1 MKRRGSLSVLINVV
15 SSLFIVS
22 AILVFPTSC
31 SIFGSKDTTKVTV
44 CPPSGGP
51 PQCLFPG
58 RPYNAINLEV
68 PVTALSNPKI
78 FVYKTDRRLLVVN
91 DGVLVRDY
99 KVGLGP
105 RPGGD
110 KVAMGDG
117 RTPEGEFF
125 ICNINPTSKFYKSL
139 GISYPGPQ
147 DAERA
152 LIEGRITFEE
162 YKQIMQSL
170 ACRQLPPSN
179 TALGG
184 AIFIHGGGSYRDW
197 TEGCVAVSNGVM
209 DELFQIVRLGTPVEI
224 LP

>member
-1 MKRRGSLSVLINVV
+1 MKHRRSFSRSINVA
-15 SSLFIVS
+15 SSLLIAG
-22 AILVFPTSC
+22 AILFLPTSC
-31 SIFGSKDTTKVTV
+31 SMLSTKDTSKMTV

-58 RPYNAINLEV
+58 RPYSAINLEI
-68 PVTALSNPKI
+68 PVTAMSNPKI
-78 FVYKTDRRLLVVN
+78 YVYKTDRRLMVVN
-91 DGVLVRDY
+91 NGVLVRDY

-105 RPGGD
+105 RPDGD
-110 KVAMGDG
+110 KVALGDG

-125 ICNINPTSKFYKSL
+125 ICNINPYSKFYKSL
-139 GISYPGPQ
+139 GISYPAPQ
-147 DAERA
+147 NAEQA
-152 LIEGRITFEE
+152 LVEGRITFDE
-162 YKQIMQSL
+162 YKQIMQAL
-170 ACRQLPPSN
+170 ANKQLPPSN

-209 DELFQIVRLGTPVEI
+209 DELFQIVRMGTPVEI